1 MNKAR
6 EEHYLQRVIQLS
18 GNFPNVSPRQT
29 EAPDF
34 IFDGDVR
41 IGVELTDYIRP
52 LVNASVTLR
61 TVESLHERVAR
72 EGKRLFEEQHSVPL
86 WVTMHWNSAYRLNK
100 AEAHS
105 LAAELASLIAQSL
118 PDEPNGRVAIDED
131 THGDLPIF
139 RAIFRIHVRRLKPG
153 MAGVWW
159 PTEAGFVQVSGAEI
173 QTILDGKE
181 PLIKQYLEKC
191 ERVWL
196 VIVADGMRISSTVE
210 LDLGDY
216 NLITSFERVYF
227 YDGASNQVL
236 QLK

>member
-18 GNFPNVSPRQT
+18 GNFPNASPRQT

-34 IFDGDVR
+34 IFDGNVC

-52 LVNASVTLR
+52 LVNSSITLR

-72 EGKRLFEEQHSVPL
+72 EGRRLFEEQHSVPL
-86 WVTMHWNSAYRLNK
+86 WVTMHWNPTYRLSK
-100 AEAHS
+100 AEAQS

-118 PDEPNGRVAIDED
+118 PDEPNGSVAIDD
-131 THGDLPIF
+131 NTHGDRPIF

-153 MAGVWW
+153 TTGVWW
-159 PTEAGFVQVSGAEI
+159 PTEAGFVGVSGSEI
-173 QTILDGKE
+173 QRILDGKE
-181 PLIKQYLEKC
+181 SLIAKYLEKC
-191 ERVWL
+191 DCVWL
-196 VIVADGMRISSTVE
+196 VIVADGIRISSTVE
-210 LDLGDY
+210 LELGDQ

-227 YDGASNQVL
+227 YDGASGQVL